1 MTLSKRDAMLARLK
15 SCAEGTIFEQQERL
29 EGTAIAIRQMIRSNA
44 PNANASELAMIAR
57 CFPDAFSGTSARRAV
72 VAEFFDSFPD
82 DLPAVRI
89 AEGLENNH
97 AQA

>member
-1 MTLSKRDAMLARLK
+1 MTLSPRAAMLARLK

-29 EGTAIAIRQMIRSNA
+29 EGTAIAIRRMIRHHA
-44 PNANASELAMIAR
+44 PNATASELALIVR
-57 CFPDAFSGTSARRAV
+57 CFPEEFSGTVERRDV
-72 VAEFFDSFPD
+72 VAEFLDSFPD
-82 DLPAVRI
+82 DLPAMRI

>member
-1 MTLSKRDAMLARLK
+1 MNMMTRDAILSRLR
-15 SCAEGTIFEQQERL
+15 SSAEGTIFEQEERL
-29 EGTAIAIRQMIRSNA
+29 EGAAIAIRQMIRNQRSDA
-44 PNANASELAMIAR
+44 TASELAIAVR
-57 CFPDAFSGTSARRAV
+57 CFPEAFSGTVERRDV

-82 DLPAVRI
+82 DLPAMRI

>member
-1 MTLSKRDAMLARLK
+1 MTLSTRDAMLARLK

-29 EGTAIAIRQMIRSNA
+29 EGTAIAIRQMIRNHA
-44 PNANASELAMIAR
+44 PNASASELAGIVR
-57 CFPDAFSGTSARRAV
+57 CFPEAFSGTVERRDV

-82 DLPAVRI
+82 DLPAMRI

>member
-1 MTLSKRDAMLARLK
+1 MSVLTRGAMLARLK
-15 SCAEGTIFEQQERL
+15 SCADGTIFEQEERL
-29 EGTAIAIRQMIRSNA
+29 EGTAIAIRRMIRNHA
-44 PNANASELAMIAR
+44 PHATASELAIAVR
-57 CFPDAFSGTSARRAV
+57 CFPDAFSGTVERRDV

-82 DLPAVRI
+82 DLPAMRI

>member
-1 MTLSKRDAMLARLK
+1 MTPSPRDAMLARLK
-15 SCAEGTIFEQQERL
+15 SCAEGTIFGQQERL
-29 EGTAIAIRQMIRSNA
+29 EGTALAICKMIRRDA
-44 PNANASELAMIAR
+44 PNANASEIAMIVR
-57 CFPDAFSGTSARRAV
+57 CFPEAFSATATRRAV

-82 DLPAVRI
+82 DLPAMRI